1 MTQIYILHEDTSGGI
16 ADKENNVSNTDFE
29 DITEQLHTIAD
40 YCRYG
45 ASLFNQAELFYGHG
59 SDNAL
64 SEAFTLVMFSLSLS
78 EDMSDEVMNCRLL
91 KQEKQNILTLFQQ
104 RVDTQQPVAYI
115 TNLAYFAR
123 LPFYVDERV
132 LVPRSPIGELIENHF
147 APYFSEKKSP
157 QRILDLCTGSGCIA
171 IACASYFPEAE
182 VDAVDLSIDALD
194 VAQLNIENH
203 GLSEQVIPIQS
214 DVFSGVVGQKYDLI
228 VTNPPYVDQE
238 DIDSLPAEFTHEP
251 EMGLGCGEDGLDI
264 VRVILAESAL
274 HLNDDGILICE
285 VGTSQYHVEALY
297 PEVDF
302 TWLSFERGGHGVF
315 TLNKAQ
321 LEKYAELFIA
331 AVIH

>member
-1 MTQIYILHEDTSGGI
+1 M
-16 ADKENNVSNTDFE
+16 SNTDFE

-64 SEAFTLVMFSLSLS
+64 SEAFTLVMFALSLS

-91 KQEKQNILTLFQQ
+91 KQEKQNILALFQQ

-147 APYFSEKKSP
+147 APYFSEKNSP

-285 VGTSQYHVEALY
+285 VGNSQYHVEALY

-321 LEKYAELFIA
+321 LEKHAELFIA